1 MVEKAFA
8 VGGHKQVD
16 VAVVVVITS
25 GDAHAES
32 TAGNAG
38 FFRHVGEGAVV
49 VVAIQGVAKRFLG
62 LEEIGRPA
70 VHQVDVHPAVV
81 VVVEEGT
88 ARAERFGEIALFG
101 HCIVVDPCD
110 SARSRGQLF
119 KQRSS
124 IASWQADGE
133 EKHQA
138 EIAGKMSCSTTE
150 TRRARRFH
158 RGIRVLRAS
167 RCTPCLRGE

>member
-70 VHQVDVHPAVV
+70 VDQEDVHPAVV
-81 VVVEEGT
+81 IVVEEG
-88 ARAERFGEIALFG
+88 AAGAHGFGEESG
-101 HCIVVDPCD
+101 
-110 SARSRGQLF
+110 G
-119 KQRSS
+119 
-124 IASWQADGE
+124 GE
-133 EKHQA
+133 GVFVGPGNA
-138 EIAGKMSCSTTE
+138 TLAW
-150 TRRARRFH
+150 
-158 RGIRVLRAS
+158 
-167 RCTPCLRGE
+167 